1 MKARIRARTT
11 PIAFA
16 AALIAAGLISAGS
29 AASSAARAETAARGF
44 AATQKPSQ
52 RGAAQNGSGY
62 YVPNVTDAAGN
73 SVPVMQVPGSVV
85 VVPRQVM
92 DDQQDITVCGAL
104 RNVSGV
110 SCR

>member
-1 MKARIRARTT
+1 
-11 PIAFA
+11 
-16 AALIAAGLISAGS
+16 
-29 AASSAARAETAARGF
+29 
-44 AATQKPSQ
+44 
-52 RGAAQNGSGY
+52 
-62 YVPNVTDAAGN
+62 
-73 SVPVMQVPGSVV
+73 MQVPGSVV